1 MTEVAGNEMASGD
14 SASLG
19 DLAALT
25 GGRVVGSD
33 AARIH
38 QVAAIDT
45 ATPGTITFLANRRYR
60 GWLDHTQASAV
71 IVAEGDLPAN
81 DEMRSYLVSDRPYLA
96 FARIA
101 RYLNPGVAAEP
112 EMAASAV
119 IAGDARIGEG
129 ITIGPGAVIG
139 PGAHIGDHVSIGANT
154 VIGEGVT
161 VGDRTRFEALIN
173 VYRGCVIG
181 SDAIIHSGSVIGAD
195 GFGFAASEDGSW
207 EKVPQLGGVRIG
219 NYVEIGANCCVDRGA
234 LGETIIEDGVKL
246 DNFVQIGH
254 NVRLGADSIMAS
266 KSGIAG
272 STDVG
277 AGCQIAAG
285 VGVGGHLTIASGSVM
300 TAMSMINHD
309 IPEAGMYSSGI
320 PMSPTREWRRNALR
334 FNELDKTVRRVRS
347 LERRVD
353 QALDNDKGNT

>member
-1 MTEVAGNEMASGD
+1 MTEVAGNDKASD
-14 SASLG
+14 ESVSLG
-19 DLAALT
+19 DLAAFT
-25 GGRVVGSD
+25 GARVFGS
-33 AARIH
+33 ATTRIH

-60 GWLDHTQASAV
+60 AWLNDTQASAV
-71 IVAEGDLPAN
+71 IVAEGDLPESDA
-81 DEMRSYLVSDRPYLA
+81 MRSYLVSEQPYLA

-101 RYLNPGVAAEP
+101 RYLNPGAAHEP
-112 EMAASAV
+112 YISPSAV
-119 IAGDARIGEG
+119 IAPEARLGQG
-129 ITIGPGAVIG
+129 IQIGPGVVVG
-139 PGAHIGDHVSIGANT
+139 SGAEIGDWVSIGANT
-154 VIGEGVT
+154 VVGDGVT
-161 VGDRTRFEALIN
+161 VGDRTRLEALVN

-181 SDAIIHSGSVIGAD
+181 NDAMIHSGSVIGAD
-195 GFGFAASEDGSW
+195 GFGFAASEDGIW

-219 NYVEIGANCCVDRGA
+219 DYVEIGANCCVDRGA

-254 NVRLGADSIMAS
+254 NVRLGANSIMAS

-277 AGCQIAAG
+277 PGCQIAAG
-285 VGVGGHLTIASGSVM
+285 VGVGGHLTIAGGSVM